1 MLPRCEGSR
10 VGPRLMRGRR
20 RRLYLIANLGN
31 TGRTH
36 AVQKRDHVAMQRFL
50 ISADRDF
57 HARIALVQLIK
68 RRENLVVGNELSIDV
83 SGIAGEHLNVNN
95 GRIRRR
101 LHGGR
106 RRKSNANAFHVRLAQ
121 AHHHEAGEQKEH
133 DIDQRNDLDA
143 RSFFRDR

>member
-1 MLPRCEGSR
+1 MRRLARGA
-10 VGPRLMRGRR
+10 RLMWSRWRR
-20 RRLYLIANLGN
+20 SYLIADLGN
-31 TGRTH
+31 TGRPH
-36 AVQKRDHVAMQRFL
+36 SIQKRDHVAMQRLL

-57 HARIALVQLIK
+57 HVRIILVELKK

-101 LHGGR
+101 HHGGR
-106 RRKSNANAFHVRLAQ
+106 RRKSNADAFHVRLAQ

-133 DIDQRNDLDA
+133 DIDQRNDLNT
-143 RSFFRDR
+143 RSFVRDR